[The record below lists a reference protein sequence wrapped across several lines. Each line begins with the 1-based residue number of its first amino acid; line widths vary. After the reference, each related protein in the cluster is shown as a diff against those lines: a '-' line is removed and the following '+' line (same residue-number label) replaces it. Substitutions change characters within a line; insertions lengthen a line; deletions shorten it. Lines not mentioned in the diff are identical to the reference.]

1 MTTKQQPAQAQFEA
15 NSEARANPTMQDV
28 ARLAGVSPMTV
39 SRVMNGDGNVRAAT
53 RQRVDAAVAALHY
66 VPNQSARG
74 LAGIKPI
81 RLGFLYSNPSA
92 GYLTEFL
99 MGLLNQASLS
109 NVQLVVEKCEA
120 GERSEHGVEQA
131 RRLIANGIDGIILPP
146 PLCDTDHLIELIA
159 ASSVPAVT
167 VARGTQD
174 ARVCGISIDDYAAA
188 YAMTVH
194 LIALGHQR
202 IGFVIGHPVQSASAR
217 RLAGYRAAINEFGA
231 DGSAE
236 LVTQGLFSYRSGLD
250 AAELLLGLAQRPTAI
265 FASNDDMAAATV
277 AIAHRLGLDVPGDL
291 TVAGFDD
298 TALATT
304 IWPELTTVRQP
315 ISEMAETA
323 VRFLVRR
330 VRAARAGEPEGPEH
344 LVMDYA
350 LMRRQSDAA
359 PRLRPPMPA
368 VSSGRNA

>member
-39 SRVMNGDGNVRAAT
+39 SRVMNGDGNVRAGT

-188 YAMTVH
+188 YAMTAH

-277 AIAHRLGLDVPGDL
+277 
-291 TVAGFDD
+291 
-298 TALATT
+298 
-304 IWPELTTVRQP
+304 WPELTTVRQP
-315 ISEMAETA
+315 ITEMAETA

-368 VSSGRNA
+368 VSSGRKA